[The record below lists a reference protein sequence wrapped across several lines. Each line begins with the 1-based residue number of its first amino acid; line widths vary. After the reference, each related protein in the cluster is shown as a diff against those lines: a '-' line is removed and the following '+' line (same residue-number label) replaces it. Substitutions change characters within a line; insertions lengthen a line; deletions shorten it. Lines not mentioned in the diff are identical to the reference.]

1 MLNCGRRRRL
11 GVAGREPGQRQR
23 KGDEVT
29 DWGCSS
35 VGRAIALQAI
45 GHRFDSVHLHQTGV
59 EREEEFPVDRDIDV
73 VLRMYGVGDIR
84 TE

>member
-1 MLNCGRRRRL
+1 M
-11 GVAGREPGQRQR
+11 
-23 KGDEVT
+23 
-29 DWGCSS
+29 
-35 VGRAIALQAI
+35 QAI